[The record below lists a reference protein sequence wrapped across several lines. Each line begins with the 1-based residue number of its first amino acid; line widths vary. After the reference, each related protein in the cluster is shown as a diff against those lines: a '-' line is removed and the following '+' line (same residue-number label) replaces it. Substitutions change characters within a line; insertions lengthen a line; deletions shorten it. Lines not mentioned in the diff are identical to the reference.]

1 MRFIAPLKTLTL
13 AIIAVLAAVQPGWTT
28 TVDTFDFTQTGWT
41 VFFPGTGTFPDST
54 GLLSGSFTGAVEPN
68 GFIEQ
73 GDLTAFSAVF
83 TPGAD
88 PTPFTPLAL
97 NQLTLFSFDTAGGAS
112 SLDFAG
118 SASDNTPFCSGAA
131 ATLDANCTYNFSLTY
146 PGGTKAVA
154 YVGGFFVSASLPTVT
169 LVSSV
174 TANPPSSVPEPSS
187 LVLFGTALIGLV
199 GAFRL
204 RHTRPH
210 WFRVAG

>member
-1 MRFIAPLKTLTL
+1 MRFIASLKTLTL
-13 AIIAVLAAVQPGWTT
+13 AIIAVLAAVQPGWAT
-28 TVDTFDFTQTGWT
+28 TVDTFDFTQTGWS

-83 TPGAD
+83 TPAD

-118 SASDNTPFCSGAA
+118 SASDNILSAA
-131 ATLDANCTYNFSLTY
+131 ARRLPWTPTARTISYSLIRVGRRPSRTLE
-146 PGGTKAVA
+146 
-154 YVGGFFVSASLPTVT
+154 ASLYRP
-169 LVSSV
+169 
-174 TANPPSSVPEPSS
+174 
-187 LVLFGTALIGLV
+187 
-199 GAFRL
+199 AFR
-204 RHTRPH
+204 R
-210 WFRVAG
+210 